1 MSLWKSSKPLN
12 LLNIERAFAARG
24 RFSPSLE
31 GVHAHSPR
39 DISATRGRVEG
50 PSKIGTAGVFVIHRG
65 LGSASIQK
73 ARQPF
78 PCHGLPNRP
87 IAEFGMICMG
97 LLLSALFPPLP
108 REFRHYR
115 TDKNQHLAGCPN

>member
-1 MSLWKSSKPLN
+1 
-12 LLNIERAFAARG
+12 
-24 RFSPSLE
+24 LE

-39 DISATRGRVEG
+39 DISATRGRIEG
-50 PSKIGTAGVFVIHRG
+50 PSKIGTAGVFEIHRG
-65 LGSASIQK
+65 PGSASIQK
-73 ARQPF
+73 ARRPF
-78 PCHGLPNRP
+78 LFHGWLTRP

-115 TDKNQHLAGCPN
+115 AGKNQHLAVCPN